1 MCGGRASGRSLFT
14 GFMARIAAV
23 PRSKGLGGGRSEGSC
38 LGGQAGVLLYLCT
51 QNTRRTAPG
60 PPRLPWRGS
69 AGCLLPPAF
78 PRAGQEPAD
87 EPPGRV
93 PALARRACRN
103 GQVVVKKQNHRKVTA
118 SGACG
123 SPRSRQLIPVCS
135 PRPPRCCISLSC
147 PRATLGPFPGTPE
160 AADVV
165 MGARDLAA
173 RVARVVSPCTWRG
186 NPGAFLLLSCGLVPQ
201 GKGLPAAHAA
211 ITFKSFNQ
219 TLMARGLSGE

>member
-1 MCGGRASGRSLFT
+1 M
-14 GFMARIAAV
+14 

-69 AGCLLPPAF
+69 AGVSAPACLP
-78 PRAGQEPAD
+78 GGPAD

-93 PALARRACRN
+93 PALARLACRY

-135 PRPPRCCISLSC
+135 AQPPCCCISLSC
-147 PRATLGPFPGTPE
+147 PRAALGPFPGTPE
-160 AADVV
+160 AAEVV
-165 MGARDLAA
+165 MEARDLPA
-173 RVARVVSPCTWRG
+173 RVPPASPVVSPCTWRG
-186 NPGAFLLLSCGLVPQ
+186 NPGAFLLLSCGFVPR

-219 TLMARGLSGE
+219 TLMARGLSW